1 MKILEIIENISKKYF
16 AMIISE
22 QKFKAFKLHNL
33 NFRSTCCTGS
43 QETSMK
49 NNCVNI
55 PYSVYVYATTHLT
68 ILHLP
73 FKCTYVPLR
82 WSLMSHS
89 TPIEILTTNL
99 FMEFLNFDQIFV
111 KSLFRLRS
119 ADWLPKMAQL
129 LLVNPRFRISPIF
142 VQKSYFYFLQPLTV

>member
-1 MKILEIIENISKKYF
+1 MAFALGLIIINSDKSLKT
-16 AMIISE
+16 
-22 QKFKAFKLHNL
+22 FKLQNL

-55 PYSVYVYATTHLT
+55 PYTVYVCATTHLT
-68 ILHLP
+68 TLHLP

-89 TPIEILTTNL
+89 TPIEIFTNL
-99 FMEFLNFDQIFV
+99 LMEFLKFVQIFV
-111 KSLFRLRS
+111 KSLFRLLRY
-119 ADWLPKMAQL
+119 L
-129 LLVNPRFRISPIF
+129 LN
-142 VQKSYFYFLQPLTV
+142 SYQSTQDSEFLQYLFRNPTFIFSNP

>member
-1 MKILEIIENISKKYF
+1 MAFALGLIIINSDK
-16 AMIISE
+16 SL
-22 QKFKAFKLHNL
+22 KAFKLQNL

-55 PYSVYVYATTHLT
+55 PYTVYVCATTHLT
-68 ILHLP
+68 TLHLP

-89 TPIEILTTNL
+89 TLEILTNL
-99 FMEFLNFDQIFV
+99 LKFTFSEKATKIKKIFT
-111 KSLFRLRS
+111 
-119 ADWLPKMAQL
+119 
-129 LLVNPRFRISPIF
+129 VN
-142 VQKSYFYFLQPLTV
+142 LTVCSDRQTDFLAFLENMNFIKT